1 MFISTAKVETSLIA
15 CLPFHWQELFAWKRI
30 SIEIVLNF
38 HLLESNDTARAK
50 ENLRAYSAQLDKR
63 SFPRL
68 VCYKIS

>member
-50 ENLRAYSAQLDKR
+50 ENLRAYSAQ
-63 SFPRL
+63 
-68 VCYKIS
+68 